1 VNTVQINYHVSKYL
15 KVSFRIYILNFKYQR
30 KNKKDLCFCN
40 NQNIEIN
47 YATKAI
53 V

>member
-1 VNTVQINYHVSKYL
+1 MYIDDF
-15 KVSFRIYILNFKYQR
+15 KVSYHMNILNFKYQR

-47 YATKAI
+47 YATKTI

>member
-1 VNTVQINYHVSKYL
+1 MYLDDL
-15 KVSFRIYILNFKYQR
+15 KVSFRMNILHFKYQR

-40 NQNIEIN
+40 IQNIEIN
-47 YATKAI
+47 YATKTI